1 MPIKWSA
8 LQVLEAMDMVE
19 EYYSQ
24 LMEPMEQAELVVRQA
39 HQIPNLP
46 QYISQALGTLLIEI
60 ERVKG
65 GVMSYS
71 GTPYPARIKACIDRI
86 RENLPADDLKRQKR
100 RTETEALV

>member
-8 LQVLEAMDMVE
+8 LQVFEAMDMVE
-19 EYYSQ
+19 EYYNQ
-24 LMEPMEQAELVVRQA
+24 LLEPMEQAELVVRQA
-39 HQIPNLP
+39 RQIPNLP
-46 QYISQALGTLLIEI
+46 QYIGQALGTLLIEI

-71 GTPYPARIKACIDRI
+71 GTPYPGRIKACIDRI